1 MEGEEPKEHT
11 IICAP
16 SLQDYHIDAY
26 NEHESSNITVYFLY
40 LHVFNPTP
48 STINFLLQILQC
60 HNIYNMCL
68 HDFTI

>member
-48 STINFLLQILQC
+48 STIIF
-60 HNIYNMCL
+60 
-68 HDFTI
+68 

>member
-48 STINFLLQILQC
+48 STINF
-60 HNIYNMCL
+60 
-68 HDFTI
+68 